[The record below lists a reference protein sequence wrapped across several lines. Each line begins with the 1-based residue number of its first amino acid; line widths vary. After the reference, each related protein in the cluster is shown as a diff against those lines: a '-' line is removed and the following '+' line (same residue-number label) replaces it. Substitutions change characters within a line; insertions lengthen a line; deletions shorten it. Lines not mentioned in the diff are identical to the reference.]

1 VLINA
6 VLNSIPIFFLSF
18 LKMPVG
24 VWKKVVKIQRQFLWG
39 GVRGGNKICWIK
51 WSVVCKDKCQGGL
64 GVRDVRL
71 VNISLLSKWRWRLLQ
86 PGMPL
91 WKEVIVAKYGNH
103 GVQFVDWSN
112 SRIQSLL
119 QIGGRMC
126 VFWKGPLT
134 QKIGWWI
141 LLCGKWEMVVPHFLA
156 INLDW

>member
-103 GVQFVDWSN
+103 CVLFVDWSN
-112 SRIQSLL
+112 NRIPVSSSNWWKDVCALERVVDSSNWLVDSLVRKVG
-119 QIGGRMC
+119 IGSST
-126 VFWKGPLT
+126 F
-134 QKIGWWI
+134 
-141 LLCGKWEMVVPHFLA
+141 F
-156 INLDW
+156 